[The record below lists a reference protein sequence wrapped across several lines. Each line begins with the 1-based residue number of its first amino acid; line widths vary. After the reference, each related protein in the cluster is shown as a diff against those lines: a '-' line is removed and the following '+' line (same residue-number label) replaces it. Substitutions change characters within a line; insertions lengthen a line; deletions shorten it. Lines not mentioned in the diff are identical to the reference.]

1 MKKTLIKSQLSSYKT
16 YLMYKRQFNCLAQNV
31 FEFLNLP
38 KFIDKEYLNKV
49 LLYNGEIAFFYE
61 DVLESVVAFPI
72 SSVMKTD
79 IYGRPL
85 KIIVK
90 GENGYTRTLDNR
102 GNKKQFV
109 IMSDNNAGYPLTMD
123 IQQYAERYALIV
135 RSIDANIYQQRTP
148 RIWKVPANKVKTFE
162 DMLNE
167 VDGFEM
173 NIVTYED
180 KDNPI
185 EDVSCI
191 LEPAPYVSDKLKEDK
206 KELWSEFLRL
216 IGISDLSFQKKE
228 RNIKDEILMTQG
240 GAIASRFSRFSPRKD
255 AVEEINEIF
264 AEYLEKPIE
273 VRYYDGVPTSEQES
287 KELYEDSYEDEMG
300 GGADV

>member
-1 MKKTLIKSQLSSYKT
+1 M
-16 YLMYKRQFNCLAQNV
+16 
-31 FEFLNLP
+31 
-38 KFIDKEYLNKV
+38 
-49 LLYNGEIAFFYE
+49 
-61 DVLESVVAFPI
+61 AFPI

-255 AVEEINEIF
+255 AVDEINEIF

-287 KELYEDSYEDEMG
+287 EELYEDSYEDEMG

>member
-49 LLYNGEIAFFYE
+49 LLYDGEIAFFYE

-255 AVEEINEIF
+255 AVDEINEIF

-273 VRYYDGVPTSEQES
+273 VRYYDGVPTSERES
-287 KELYEDSYEDEMG
+287 EELYEDSYEDEMG

>member
-79 IYGRPL
+79 IYGRPV
-85 KIIVK
+85 KIIIK

-287 KELYEDSYEDEMG
+287 EELYKDSYEDEMG
-300 GGADV
+300 GETDV